1 MRRFLI
7 VVVLIVAAGAATA
20 VVIGRNRAKPEEAAP
35 VLVPVE
41 VAVAEVGEISRAV
54 EVSGTVSSERTA
66 EVVAKISGRVARVL
80 VADGAR
86 VGAGQA
92 LVELESADQRLE
104 LAQAEAAAS
113 AAEARLALVERGAR
127 PQERQVV
134 ENAVAQAQA
143 QVKAAETQVALAQ
156 ATVRTA
162 EDNLRRHEQLLREGA
177 IAQAQVDQARL
188 QVDQA
193 RAQLR
198 AAQAQVEI
206 ARTAVDSAGQQ
217 LEIVQAGARDEE
229 VRAAR
234 AQLEQARAAVS
245 MVRRRLANTVI
256 RAPFAGRVVGLGV
269 SVGDYVVSGDFA
281 GRSGYVAQVYD
292 DRAMEVEVKVGERD
306 IGLIRKGQPILL
318 HLEGGSGDPVEAT
331 VHLITPAADPA
342 SRAVTVKLRLGS
354 ITPGTVPGIFAR
366 GEIVIER
373 RVGVLLVPRAAV
385 LDGDSPAIRVVTGDT
400 VQVRPVMVG
409 LSRGDRVE
417 IRSGL
422 VAGEQFVVLGPERF
436 EPGTRVKV
444 VNR

>member
-7 VVVLIVAAGAATA
+7 AVALVVAAGAVAA
-20 VVIGRNRAKPEEAAP
+20 ALIGRNSAKPEEAAP

-41 VAVAEVGEISRAV
+41 VAVAEVGEIARTV
-54 EVSGTVSSERTA
+54 EVSGTVNSEKTA
-66 EVVAKISGRVARVL
+66 EVVAKISGRVTRVL
-80 VADGAR
+80 VQDGAR
-86 VGAGQA
+86 VSAGQA
-92 LVELESADQRLE
+92 LVELESADQRSE
-104 LAQAEAAAS
+104 LAQAEAAS
-113 AAEARLALVERGAR
+113 AAVEARLALIESGAR

-134 ENAVAQAQA
+134 ENAIAQAQA
-143 QVKAAETQVALAQ
+143 HVWAADTQVSLAQ

-188 QVDQA
+188 QAEQA
-193 RAQLR
+193 RAQMR

-206 ARTAVDSAGQQ
+206 AKSALDSARQQ

-234 AQLEQARAAVS
+234 AQLAQARAVVA
-245 MVRRRLANTVI
+245 MVRRRLASTVI
-256 RAPFAGRVVGLGV
+256 RAPFAGRVVGLTA
-269 SVGDYVVSGDFA
+269 SVGDYMVSGDFA
-281 GRSGYVAQVYD
+281 GRSGHIAQVYD

-306 IGLIRKGQPILL
+306 IGLVRKGQAALL
-318 HLEGGSGDPVEAT
+318 RLEGAARDQVEAT
-331 VHLITPAADPA
+331 VHLITPAADPS
-342 SRAVTVKLRLGS
+342 SRAVSVRLRLGS
-354 ITPGTVPGIFAR
+354 VPSGALPGTFAR
-366 GEIVIER
+366 GDIVIER

-400 VQVRPVMVG
+400 VQVRPVMLG
-409 LSRGDRVE
+409 LSRGDRIEV
-417 IRSGL
+417 RSGL